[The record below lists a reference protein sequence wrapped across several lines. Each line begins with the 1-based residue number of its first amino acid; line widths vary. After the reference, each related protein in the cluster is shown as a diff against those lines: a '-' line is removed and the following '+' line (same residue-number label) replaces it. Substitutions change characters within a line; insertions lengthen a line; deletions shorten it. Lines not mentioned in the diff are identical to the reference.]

1 MVAGRHDIIADQ
13 GSTFKFF
20 AEYQTEGATA
30 VDLDGY
36 TAEMHVR
43 RYSGDEE
50 LLLAISG
57 GTYGGGVT
65 GGGSTGHFYITAGVA
80 GTGGITTNGGS
91 TNGFKGYT
99 GGIFIS
105 VNSKTMKN
113 VPSGKHF
120 YDLELIKG
128 SEVTRILDG
137 RFEVN
142 DEVTR

>member
-30 VDLDGY
+30 VSLRGY
-36 TAEMHVR
+36 TAQMQVR
-43 RYSGDEE
+43 RYSGDDE
-50 LLLAISG
+50 LLISISG

-80 GTGGITTNGGS
+80 GTGGITTNGGDGGS
-91 TNGFKGYT
+91 GGYT
-99 GGIFIS
+99 GGIFIF
-105 VNSKTMKN
+105 VNSETMKN
-113 VPSGKHF
+113 VPAGRHL

-142 DEVTR
+142 DEITR